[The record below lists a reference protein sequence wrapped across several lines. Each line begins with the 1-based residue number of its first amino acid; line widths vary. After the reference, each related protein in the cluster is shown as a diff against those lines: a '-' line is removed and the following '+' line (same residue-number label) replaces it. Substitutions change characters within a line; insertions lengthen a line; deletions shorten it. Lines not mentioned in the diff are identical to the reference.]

1 MFAERIL
8 YFCMFV
14 YRAMWGA
21 TEAILGIQKVDSA
34 GQHAFIKGQVHA
46 SNTHKH
52 GARKETYAHS
62 THLI

>member
-1 MFAERIL
+1 
-8 YFCMFV
+8 MFV

-62 THLI
+62 THFI